1 MAEKESSITGSV
13 LSHPRFAVRRGGV
26 WPRFLKATG
35 GWAFVLPP
43 LIVYAVFFIW
53 PLGQSIYISFTDW
66 NGVRPVIN
74 FVGLANYTQML
85 SDALVWRAL
94 WHNVIWII
102 VGTASPIVISLAL
115 AMLLWP
121 RTRGQYLLQA
131 AYFLPQI
138 LSTVAVG
145 LIWSK
150 VYHPL
155 IGVLNQL
162 LQAIGLGH
170 LAVGWLG
177 SSQWALTAVL
187 VAAIW
192 SYFGFSLV
200 VIMAGLQ
207 TIDTDLLD
215 AASID
220 GANAWQRF
228 MNVILPQMRHVLTMI
243 IGYTLIGGFNVF
255 DIVWVMTGGGPAN
268 ATEVMATL
276 LYKRAFV
283 EDNVAY
289 GTALAMTLTVLSLVA
304 SVTFIYLRERED

>member
-1 MAEKESSITGSV
+1 MVEKESSGGNI
-13 LSHPRFAVRRGGV
+13 LSHTRPAVGPGKAWRN
-26 WPRFLKATG
+26 FLKSTR

-43 LIVYAVFFIW
+43 LTIYAVFFLI
-53 PLGQSIYISFTDW
+53 PLGQSILISFTDW
-66 NGVRPVIN
+66 NGVRPNIA
-74 FVGLANYTQML
+74 FVGFANYSRML
-85 SDALVWRAL
+85 GDELVWRAL
-94 WHNVIWII
+94 WHNAIWII
-102 VGTASPIVISLAL
+102 VGTVSPIALSLAL

-121 RTRGQYLLQA
+121 RARGQNFFQA
-131 AYFLPQI
+131 AYFMPQV
-138 LSTVAVG
+138 LSTVAIG
-145 LIWSK
+145 FIWSN

-155 IGVLNQL
+155 IGVLNRL
-162 LQAIGLGH
+162 LAAIGLGH
-170 LAVGWLG
+170 LAIGWLG

-200 VIMAGLQ
+200 VILAGLQ
-207 TIDTDLLD
+207 TVNTDLID
-215 AASID
+215 AARID
-220 GANAWQRF
+220 GSNAWQSF
-228 MNVILPQMRHVLTMI
+228 ANVIVPQMRHVLTMI

-289 GTALAMTLTVLSLVA
+289 GTSLAMTLTVFSLVA
-304 SVTFIYLRERED
+304 SVTFIYLREREE

>member
-1 MAEKESSITGSV
+1 MVEKESSDGSI
-13 LSHPRFAVRRGGV
+13 LSHTRPTVRPGRA
-26 WPRFLKATG
+26 WRNFLKSTR

-43 LIVYAVFFIW
+43 LTIYAVFFLI
-53 PLGQSIYISFTDW
+53 PFGQSIFISFTDW
-66 NGVRPVIN
+66 NGVRPNIT
-74 FVGLANYTQML
+74 FVGFANYSRML
-85 SDALVWRAL
+85 GDALVWRAL
-94 WHNVIWII
+94 WHNAIWII
-102 VGTASPIVISLAL
+102 VGTIGPIAISLAL

-121 RTRGQYLLQA
+121 RTRGQNFFQA
-131 AYFLPQI
+131 AYFMPQV
-138 LSTVAVG
+138 LSTVAIG
-145 LIWSK
+145 FIWSN

-155 IGVLNQL
+155 IGVLNRL

-170 LAVGWLG
+170 LTLGWLG

-200 VIMAGLQ
+200 VILAGLQ
-207 TIDTDLLD
+207 TVNTDLID
-215 AASID
+215 ASRID
-220 GANAWQRF
+220 GSNAWQSF
-228 MNVILPQMRHVLTMI
+228 VNVIVPQMRHVLTMI

-283 EDNVAY
+283 EDNVAF
-289 GTALAMTLTVLSLVA
+289 GTSLAMTLTLFSLVA
-304 SVTFIYLRERED
+304 SVTFIYLREREE

>member
-1 MAEKESSITGSV
+1 
-13 LSHPRFAVRRGGV
+13 
-26 WPRFLKATG
+26 
-35 GWAFVLPP
+35 
-43 LIVYAVFFIW
+43 
-53 PLGQSIYISFTDW
+53 
-66 NGVRPVIN
+66 
-74 FVGLANYTQML
+74 ML
-85 SDALVWRAL
+85 NDQLVWRAL

-102 VGTASPIVISLAL
+102 VGTISPIVISLAL

-121 RTRGQYLLQA
+121 RTHGQNFFQA
-131 AYFLPQI
+131 AYFMPQI

-150 VYHPL
+150 VYHPM
-155 IGVLNQL
+155 IGVLNRL
-162 LQAIGLGH
+162 LQAVGLGH
-170 LAVGWLG
+170 LAEGWLG

-207 TIDTDLLD
+207 TIDVDLLD
-215 AASID
+215 AASMD
-220 GANAWQRF
+220 GANAWRRF
-228 MNVILPQMRHVLTMI
+228 VHVILPQMRHVLTMI

-255 DIVWVMTGGGPAN
+255 DIIWIMTGGGPAN

-289 GTALAMTLTVLSLVA
+289 GTALAMTLTGLSLIA
-304 SVTFIYLRERED
+304 SVLFIYVREREE